1 MKYSAQAVK
10 DGLCQL
16 EINISAF
23 FRQGESVR
31 ATLDDKQHIDEQR
44 ARYQAYQ
51 TVVDEIPIENDP
63 SGDRDNASVM
73 YDYDDE
79 YDDTYDVNQI
89 GANDLDEEDE
99 LLNRRYE
106 LWLMYTNVH
115 LSLMRLIKTGFQR
128 IFLRWQMH
136 CK

>member
-10 DGLCQL
+10 NGLCQL
-16 EINISAF
+16 QMNISAF

-31 ATLDDKQHIDEQR
+31 ATLDDKQHIEEQR

-51 TVVDEIPIENDP
+51 IVVDEIPIENDP
-63 SGDRDNASVM
+63 SRDCDNAFGM

-106 LWLMYTNVH
+106 LWLMYI
-115 LSLMRLIKTGFQR
+115 SL
-128 IFLRWQMH
+128 
-136 CK
+136 